1 MLKEYPPHII
11 DARKVICAVVSSLA
25 AKWFTP
31 AMWAEDDPKEV
42 KDQTAKFD
50 RWSLVCTRLCS
61 GIRLTPASKI
71 AVRKQDT
78 FIRKYANDLLKIGKS
93 ELQTK
98 KALTLLEVANLTQ
111 CNVVSI
117 TRDKREWNWLYV
129 VTRKLLEKYFYPHF
143 PEIEDEGMELYLKMC
158 KG

>member
-1 MLKEYPPHII
+1 MLKEYQPHII

-31 AMWAEDDPKEV
+31 MMWAEDDPKEV
-42 KDQTAKFD
+42 KEQTAKFD
-50 RWSLVCTRLCS
+50 RWAQACTKLCTS
-61 GIRLTPASKI
+61 IKLNPASKI
-71 AVRKQDT
+71 AVRKQDAY
-78 FIRKYANDLLKIGKS
+78 IRKYANDLLKLEHG

-98 KALTLLEVANLTQ
+98 KAIMLLEVANLTQ
-111 CNVVSI
+111 CNVVAI

-129 VTRKLLEKYFYPHF
+129 STRKLLEKFFYPFF
-143 PEIEDEGMELYLKMC
+143 PEVEDEGMELYLKMC